1 MFSNF
6 KFFIKIRRNKAGFI
20 SKNLITFAQTEN
32 RILNYLITQIS
43 LNKDF
48 LYSIF
53 GGISTHP
60 VTTSAVISLLVSI
73 LLLCFSAIISA
84 SEVAFFSLNPQ
95 TLDKLEENERKADKN
110 ILRLLKTPQRLLA
123 TILISNNFLNVAVI
137 MLITYF
143 TNTVLSFDS
152 APILG
157 FIFQT
162 IIITFA
168 ILLFAEIIPK
178 VYATQFALKTAYKTV
193 PILSAME
200 TFLGPF
206 VSLLVNSTSIVNNRL
221 AKRNRSN
228 ISMDELSQALEL
240 TSNSKDED
248 KEILEGIIKFG
259 NIQVVDIMTSRV
271 DMVVVDIKLNFKQLL
286 DIIIESGFSRIPVF
300 TGTRDNI
307 KGLLYSKDL
316 LPHLDKPA
324 NFRWQSLMRQ
334 AYFVPETKMIDDL
347 LIDFQEN
354 HVHLALVVD
363 EYGGTSGLITLE
375 DILEEIVGDISDEY
389 DNEQLMF
396 TKIDNHTFIFEAK
409 ILLNDFFKI
418 AEIEEDDFVKVTEEV
433 ETLAGLILELKGD
446 IPAKNE
452 RIDYGRYVFE
462 IVAADNR
469 RIKKVKL
476 FIKDDFE
483 KSEGNGFNPLKME

>member
-1 MFSNF
+1 MD
-6 KFFIKIRRNKAGFI
+6 KDIIYTTIAG
-20 SKNLITFAQTEN
+20 IT
-32 RILNYLITQIS
+32 I
-43 LNKDF
+43 
-48 LYSIF
+48 
-53 GGISTHP
+53 HP
-60 VTTSAVISLLVSI
+60 VTVSAGISLVISI
-73 LLLCFSAIISA
+73 LLLCLSAVISA
-84 SEVAFFSLNPQ
+84 SEVAFFSLTPQ
-95 TLDKLEENERKADKN
+95 IMDKLEENERKADSR
-110 ILRLLKTPQRLLA
+110 ILRLLKSPQRLLA
-123 TILISNNFLNVAVI
+123 TILIGSNLLNVAVI
-137 MLITYF
+137 LLITHF
-143 TNTVLSFDS
+143 TTSIFSFDTV
-152 APILG
+152 PLIG

-178 VYATQFALKTAYKTV
+178 VYATQFALKTAYNTV

-200 TFLGPF
+200 KMFGPF

-221 AKRNRSN
+221 AKHSKSN

-259 NIQVVDIMTSRV
+259 NIQVVEVMTSRV
-271 DMVVVDIKLNFKQLL
+271 DMVVVDIKSNYKQLL
-286 DIIIESGFSRIPVF
+286 DIIIESGYSRIPVF
-300 TGTRDNI
+300 AGTRDNI

-316 LPHLDKPA
+316 LPHLDKPV

-334 AYFVPETKMIDDL
+334 AYYVPETKMIDDL
-347 LIDFQEN
+347 LIEFQEN

-389 DNEQLMF
+389 DDEQQLF

-418 AEIEEDDFVKVTEEV
+418 AEIEEDDFLKVTDEV

-452 RIDYGRYVFE
+452 RIDHGRYVFE

-476 FIKDDFE
+476 YIKDDFAKSDE
-483 KSEGNGFNPLKME
+483 K

>member
-1 MFSNF
+1 MT
-6 KFFIKIRRNKAGFI
+6 
-20 SKNLITFAQTEN
+20 NLVGT
-32 RILNYLITQIS
+32 
-43 LNKDF
+43 DV
-48 LYSIF
+48 LYSIY
-53 GGISTHP
+53 GGITIHP
-60 VTTSAVISLLVSI
+60 LTVSAAISLIVSI
-73 LLLCFSAIISA
+73 LLLCFSALISA
-84 SEVAFFSLNPQ
+84 SEVAFFSLDPK
-95 TLDKLEENERKADKN
+95 TLNELEESESKADRN
-110 ILRLLKTPQRLLA
+110 ILRLLKIPQRLLA
-123 TILISNNFLNVAVI
+123 TMLIGNNFLNVAVI
-137 MLITYF
+137 FLLTYF
-143 TNTVLSFDS
+143 TNTILNFDS
-152 APILG
+152 APLLG

-178 VYATQFALKTAYKTV
+178 VYATQFALKTAVYTV
-193 PILSAME
+193 PYLSAIE
-200 TFLGPF
+200 KLFGVF
-206 VSLLVNSTSIVNNRL
+206 VSFLVNSTSFVNNRL
-221 AKRNRSN
+221 AKHNHSN
-228 ISMDELSQALEL
+228 ISMDELSHALEL
-240 TSNSKDED
+240 TSNNKDED
-248 KEILEGIIKFG
+248 TEILEGIIKFG

-271 DMVVVDIKLNFKQLL
+271 DMVIVDIKTNYKKLL
-286 DIIIESGFSRIPVF
+286 EIKIESGYSRIPVYA
-300 TGTRDNI
+300 GTRDNI

-324 NFRWQSLMRQ
+324 NFRWQTLIRP
-334 AYFVPETKMIDDL
+334 AYYVPETKKIDDL
-347 LIDFQEN
+347 LNEFQTN
-354 HVHLALVVD
+354 KVHLAIVVD
-363 EYGGTSGLITLE
+363 EYGGTSGLVTLE

-389 DNEQLMF
+389 DNEEVLF

-476 FIKDDFE
+476 YIKDDF
-483 KSEGNGFNPLKME
+483 KNSDLG

>member
-1 MFSNF
+1 
-6 KFFIKIRRNKAGFI
+6 
-20 SKNLITFAQTEN
+20 
-32 RILNYLITQIS
+32 
-43 LNKDF
+43 
-48 LYSIF
+48 
-53 GGISTHP
+53 
-60 VTTSAVISLLVSI
+60 V
-73 LLLCFSAIISA
+73 
-84 SEVAFFSLNPQ
+84 
-95 TLDKLEENERKADKN
+95 
-110 ILRLLKTPQRLLA
+110 
-123 TILISNNFLNVAVI
+123 
-137 MLITYF
+137 
-143 TNTVLSFDS
+143 
-152 APILG
+152 LG
-157 FIFQT
+157 FVFETIF
-162 IIITFA
+162 ITFA
-168 ILLFAEIIPK
+168 ILLFGEIIPK
-178 VYATQFALKTAYKTV
+178 VFATQFARKTV
-193 PILSAME
+193 SYTVPYLSWLE
-200 TFLGPF
+200 KLFGPF
-206 VSLLVNSTSIVNNRL
+206 VSLLVNSTSVVNRKLARHNR
-221 AKRNRSN
+221 AN

-248 KEILEGIIKFG
+248 TEILEGIIKFG

-271 DMVVVDIKLNFKQLL
+271 DMVVVDIKTNYKQLL
-286 DIIIESGFSRIPVF
+286 ELIIKSGYSRIPVY

-324 NFRWQSLMRQ
+324 NFRWQSLVRQ

-347 LIDFQEN
+347 LNEFQEN
-354 HVHLALVVD
+354 RVHLAMVVD

-389 DNEQLMF
+389 DNEEQLF
-396 TKIDNHTFIFEAK
+396 TKIDNHTFVFEAK

-418 AEIEEDDFVKVTEEV
+418 AEIAEEDFVKVTEEV

-476 FIKDDFE
+476 YIKDDFKNSGLE
-483 KSEGNGFNPLKME
+483 